1 MKNAMLMD
9 YWLKE
14 ILGDDDENEREM
26 NNRKIRLINVRKE
39 IRF

>member
-1 MKNAMLMD
+1 MKNAALMD

-26 NNRKIRLINVRKE
+26 FV
-39 IRF
+39 